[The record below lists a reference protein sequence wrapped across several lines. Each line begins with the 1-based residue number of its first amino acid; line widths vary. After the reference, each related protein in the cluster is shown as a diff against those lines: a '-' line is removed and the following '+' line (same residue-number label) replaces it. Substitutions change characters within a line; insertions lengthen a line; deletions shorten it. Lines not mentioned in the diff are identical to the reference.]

1 MNNNGFSDTLII
13 GYEHNWD
20 DAGEYPVQLV
30 SAWLLGLASSGYAD
44 SRDS

>member
-30 SAWLLGLASSGYAD
+30 SAWLLGLAPREYAD
-44 SRDS
+44 FRAS